1 MTAIQGGEAGARGHI
16 LVVDDELS
24 MREYLELLLQ
34 REGYAV
40 TSVAGVKAACDLLAL
55 DGVDLVISDLKLG
68 TGSGLDVLRAARARP
83 GSPEVVLITA
93 YGTPAAAVGAM
104 REGAYDYIC
113 KPFDNEELRLLVQ
126 KALEKRTLRQEN
138 TGLRARLFPGLDGA
152 VGQSA
157 RMQAVWSLVEKVASG
172 RSTVLVTGE
181 SGTGKE
187 LVARAIHM
195 RGSRA
200 ARPFLPFNCA
210 ALNEGTL
217 ESELFGHVK
226 GAFTGATH
234 DRSGLLVAA
243 GDGTVMLDEVGEM
256 PLATQVK
263 LLRVLQ
269 ERKVKPVGSAAE
281 IPFQARVIA
290 ATNRRLEAEVK
301 AGRFREDLFYRLNV
315 ITVELPPLRER
326 SGDISLL
333 AGYFLSRMAEELG
346 RLGLRFAPETLA
358 LLERYPFPGNVR
370 QLQNMVER
378 AATLSDSDLLG
389 PSTLPPAV
397 RGDAEPVARA
407 SEGAEPGLGAGFNL
421 ERHLDDSERRYL
433 LAAMKQAGGVKTRA
447 AELLGLSFRSFR
459 YRLAKHGLTDDLEP
473 GAPSDA

>member
-1 MTAIQGGEAGARGHI
+1 VTIPQAVEGGVRGHV

-24 MREYLELLLQ
+24 MREYLELLLH

-40 TSVAGVKAACDLLAL
+40 TSVPGVKPACESL
-55 DGVDLVISDLKLG
+55 DGVDLVICDMKLG
-68 TGSGLDVLRAARARP
+68 TGSGLDVLRAARARTEP
-83 GSPEVVLITA
+83 PEVVLITA
-93 YGTPAAAVGAM
+93 YGSPAAAVEAM

-126 KALEKRTLRQEN
+126 KALEKRLLRQEN
-138 TGLRARLFPGLDGA
+138 SGLRARLLPGLGVA
-152 VGQSA
+152 VGQSS
-157 RMQAVWSLVEKVASG
+157 RMQAVWALVEKVAPS

-200 ARPFLPFNCA
+200 AQPFLPFNCA

-217 ESELFGHVK
+217 ESELFGHMK
-226 GAFTGATH
+226 GSFTGATH
-234 DRSGLLVAA
+234 ERAGLLVSA
-243 GDGTVMLDEVGEM
+243 GEGTVMLDEVGEM

-281 IPFQARVIA
+281 VPFKARVIA

-315 ITVELPPLRER
+315 ITLELPPLRER
-326 SGDISLL
+326 AGDISLL
-333 AGYFLSRMAEELG
+333 ASYFLSRLAEELG
-346 RLGLRFAPETLA
+346 RPALRFAPETLA
-358 LLERYPFPGNVR
+358 LLERYSFPGNVR

-378 AATLSDSDLLG
+378 AATLSDTDLLG
-389 PSTLPPAV
+389 PATLPPAV
-397 RGDAEPVARA
+397 RGEAEPANHTGEA
-407 SEGAEPGLGAGFNL
+407 GEPRLGAGFNL

-433 LAAMKQAGGVKTRA
+433 LAALKQAGGVKTRA

-459 YRLAKHGLTDDLEP
+459 YRLAKHGLTDELEP
-473 GAPSDA
+473 GGTADV